1 MIHGFDVYR
10 MYLAMKLHFTNP
22 HFDYFASNGK
32 TRAKE
37 ETYQQRNDFWFFETL
52 ARKHTK
58 DEIQEMLLASFI
70 LSDDT
75 KKVWIG
81 DIKQSGKNR
90 WLVWKKSQQS
100 LAYTVEQDLSS
111 MADYLASQGDTFND
125 LFETVGGHPT
135 LLKLFLKRR
144 LHLDTLV
151 VMDIVLGFSR
161 QWDKVLTD
169 PLWESLSLKLR
180 KYKPFLSIS
189 VPKYSKVM
197 KEMFCESVAN

>member
-1 MIHGFDVYR
+1 
-10 MYLAMKLHFTNP
+10 
-22 HFDYFASNGK
+22 
-32 TRAKE
+32 
-37 ETYQQRNDFWFFETL
+37 
-52 ARKHTK
+52 
-58 DEIQEMLLASFI
+58 MLLASFI

-75 KKVWIG
+75 KRSGSAISNSLVKIAGWY
-81 DIKQSGKNR
+81 GKNHNR
-90 WLVWKKSQQS
+90 S
-100 LAYTVEQDLSS
+100 LAYTIEQDLSS
-111 MADYLASQGDTFND
+111 MADYLAAEGTTFND
-125 LFETVGGHPT
+125 LFETMGGHPT

-144 LHLDTLV
+144 VHLDTFV

-197 KEMFCESVAN
+197 KEMFCESVTN